1 MLLSLDK
8 ISVEFGGRWLLK
20 EVSFQFVA
28 GERLALIGRNG
39 SGKSTLLKI
48 MMGLLSPS
56 EGKVHKVSGLSMG
69 YFHQDLL
76 SYQTDKSVFELV
88 KESFQPLLDIQA
100 EIETLLAKL
109 EAGKAEAEDL
119 DTLSTKQAEFTTK
132 GGDQMEGRIYQT
144 LSGLGFTPE
153 EFHMPFHTFSGGWR
167 MRALLAKMLLNTPDL
182 LLLDEPTNHLDLPS
196 IQWLENYLKTF
207 QGTCIIVS
215 HDRFFV
221 DRLAE
226 KILEIRHLRLH
237 EFAGNYSFYEKEKEL
252 RYDQLKKTY
261 DNQQKHIKEQE
272 RFINRFRAKASKA
285 RQVQSK
291 IKQLDKIERVE
302 APEEDHVSFSFR
314 FTLNR
319 ASGKEVLTLSDVGKS
334 YDQKHI
340 FSQAEAQVMR
350 GDKIGLIGPNGQ
362 GKSTLLNI
370 IAGTTAYEGSVEK
383 GYHVSQTFFAQ
394 HQLEALTLTK
404 TIWDEIADNSTDR
417 TEQELRNAL
426 GAFLFSGDT
435 VDKKVGVLS
444 GGEKSRVALVKTLLS
459 EANFLLL
466 DEPTNHLDITSI
478 QTMIEALN
486 AYEGS
491 YIIVSHDRYFLRQVT
506 NKVWYIQEKQVKAY
520 PGSYLEYE
528 DWVARTQAAEAE
540 ATSAILSPSISS
552 EEKKP
557 VDFKLQKQQKNKLKK
572 LEREIATLEEKIDHL
587 EADKKR
593 SELQMASPEVA
604 SDFSK
609 LQAEQE
615 NLHKITQ
622 QLEELTESW
631 AEKSEEYEALTS

>member
-1 MLLSLDK
+1 MLLSLEK
-8 ISVEFGGRWLLK
+8 ISVEFGGRWLMK

-39 SGKSTLLKI
+39 SGKSTLLKV

-56 EGKVHKVSGLSMG
+56 EGKVHKIFGLKMG

-88 KESFQPLLDIQA
+88 KESFQSLLDIQ
-100 EIETLLAKL
+100 EVIESLLEKMEKGEAK
-109 EAGKAEAEDL
+109 AEDL
-119 DTLSTKQAEFTTK
+119 DLLSAKQAEFSTK
-132 GGDQMEGRIYQT
+132 GGDQMEAKIYQT
-144 LSGLGFTPE
+144 LSGLGFKPE
-153 EFHMPFHTFSGGWR
+153 EFHLPFHTFSGGWR

-207 QGTCIIVS
+207 QGTCVIVS
-215 HDRFFV
+215 HDRFFI

-226 KILEIRHLRLH
+226 KILEIRHQKLH

-252 RYDQLKKTY
+252 RYEQLKSTY
-261 DNQQKHIKEQE
+261 ENQQRHIKEQE
-272 RFINRFRAKASKA
+272 QFINRFRAKASKA
-285 RQVQSK
+285 KQVQSK

-302 APEEDHVSFSFR
+302 APEEDQVNFSFR

-319 ASGKEVLTLSDVGKS
+319 PSGKEVLNLTEIDKS

-340 FSQAEAQVMR
+340 FSDAHAQVLR

-362 GKSTLLNI
+362 GKSTLLKI
-370 IAGTTAYEGSVEK
+370 VAGTTPHEGKVEK
-383 GYHVSQTFFAQ
+383 GYNVSQTFFAQ
-394 HQLEALTLTK
+394 HQLEALDLKK
-404 TIWDEIADNSTDR
+404 TIWDEIADNSKDR
-417 TEQELRNAL
+417 SDQELRNAL

-435 VDKKVGVLS
+435 VDKKVGILS

-486 AYEGS
+486 AYEGT

-506 NKVWYIQEKQVKAY
+506 NKVWYIQEKEIKEY
-520 PGSYLEYE
+520 PGSYQEYE
-528 DWVARTQAAEAE
+528 DWIARNQLAQAEA
-540 ATSAILSPSISS
+540 AAVIDKSTSKS
-552 EEKKP
+552 ESKP
-557 VDFKLQKQQKNKLKK
+557 TDFKLQKQQKNRLKK
-572 LEREIATLEEKIDHL
+572 LEREIEKLEEDIARL
-587 EADKKR
+587 EKEKAE
-593 SELQMASPEVA
+593 SELKMAEPEIA
-604 SDFSK
+604 SDFSRLQEEQNK
-609 LQAEQE
+609 LTDIQEKLEQM
-615 NLHKITQ
+615 
-622 QLEELTESW
+622 TESW
-631 AEKSEEYEALTS
+631 AEKSEEYEELST